1 MELETNGNRQGSS
14 ACGAMKYDQT
24 ERECAKR
31 LKPFRKTIK
40 DATDFY
46 IRHLSR
52 KKSTG
57 RPEHSGA
64 YSGIT
69 RYMDWQQL
77 RGRLLKLSH
86 RAQFDVKVLD
96 RFETEMWGTQ
106 AKQQRAA
113 EQQLPR
119 ANIQLIE
126 QRRAEQA
133 ALTLEQFAER
143 ICKRD
148 GSANSA
154 ANALKQY
161 LKQNP
166 IPANLEGDERER
178 EIKKQWRAAERLL
191 LPRTAPAGRFTGAMA
206 SDIFNALEKRELS
219 NGGLL
224 VEGHAFASK
233 EDAMDAIRDLAT
245 WVQFRLKKQPR
256 RPRRVMQR
264 SA

>member
-1 MELETNGNRQGSS
+1 
-14 ACGAMKYDQT
+14 MKPDGMA
-24 ERECAKR
+24 RECAKR
-31 LKPFRKTIK
+31 LKAFGKTIK

-46 IRHLSR
+46 IRHLNR
-52 KKSTG
+52 KKSSG
-57 RPEHSGA
+57 RPKH
-64 YSGIT
+64 SGIT

-77 RGRLLKLSH
+77 QERLLKLSH
-86 RAQFDVKVLD
+86 RARFDVKVLD
-96 RFETEMWGTQ
+96 RFETEMRGTQ

-133 ALTLEQFAER
+133 ALTPEQFAER

-148 GSANSA
+148 GAANSA

-166 IPANLEGDERER
+166 IPANLEGEQRER
-178 EIKKQWRAAERLL
+178 EIKKQWREAEKLL
-191 LPRTAPAGRFTGAMA
+191 LPMTAPAGRFTDAIA
-206 SDIFNALEKRELS
+206 TDIFNALEKRELP
-219 NGGLL
+219 NGRLL
-224 VEGHAFASK
+224 VEGHEFTSK
-233 EDAMDAIRDLAT
+233 EDAMDAIHDLAT
-245 WVQFRLKKQPR
+245 RLQFRLKKQRR
-256 RPRRVMQR
+256 RPRTVIQK